1 MIPIVLHTCD
11 SYKKYWNTWY
21 YYMDKYVK
29 KPYKQYFL
37 SEEDAPDFIEH
48 VTHIKTGKGEWGK
61 RLLNGLAQIPEEHI
75 FYMQED
81 FWPKQHMDL
90 SPFFPLF
97 QEYNMDALRITEKS
111 YLYNLNHVKDKLYRF
126 TQNAPYLM
134 THQFSLWNKKYFM
147 KYIGADDSPWM
158 NEIRQSGFIGQTLH
172 AIYLIDEFWYN
183 ATVRGG
189 ILGDIGEKM
198 VSDMIKDHKQKG
210 DAVSATVD

>member
-11 SYKKYWNTWY
+11 SYKQYWNPWY
-21 YYMDKYVK
+21 YYLRKFVQE
-29 KPYKQYFL
+29 PYKIYFL
-37 SEEDAPDFIEH
+37 SEEAEPEFIEH
-48 VTHIKTGKGEWGK
+48 VTLIKTGKGEWGK
-61 RLLNGLAQIPEEHI
+61 RLLIGLAQIPEEHI

-81 FWPKQHMDL
+81 FWPKQPIDL

-111 YLYNLNHVKDKLYRF
+111 YLYKLDHVKDKLYKF

-147 KYIGADDSPWM
+147 KYIGVDDSPWM
-158 NEIRQSGFIGQTLH
+158 NEIRQSGLIGKTQH
-172 AIYLIDEFWYN
+172 AIYLIDEHWYD

-189 ILGDIGEKM
+189 ILGTIGQKM
-198 VSDMIKDHKQKG
+198 VSDMIDEPQTKG
-210 DAVSATVD
+210 DAVGAHVD